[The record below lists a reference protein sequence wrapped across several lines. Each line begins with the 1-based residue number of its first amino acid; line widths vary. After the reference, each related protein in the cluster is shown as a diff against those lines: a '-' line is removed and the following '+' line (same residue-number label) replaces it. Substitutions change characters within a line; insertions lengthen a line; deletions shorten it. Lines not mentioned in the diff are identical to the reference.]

1 MKSTLNFF
9 IQSYNNASNGTYS
22 YRVQKL
28 IRSQMQR
35 VHC

>member
-1 MKSTLNFF
+1 MNSTLNF
-9 IQSYNNASNGTYS
+9 IQSYNNASNDTYL

-28 IRSQMQR
+28 IRSQMQQ